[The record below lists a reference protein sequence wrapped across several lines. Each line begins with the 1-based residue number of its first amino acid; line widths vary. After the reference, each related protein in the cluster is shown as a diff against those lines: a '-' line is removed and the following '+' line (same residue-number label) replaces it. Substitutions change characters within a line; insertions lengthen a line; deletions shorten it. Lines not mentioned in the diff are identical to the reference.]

1 MIRERDES
9 TRHVAKRCAPK
20 RKESKVP
27 ERVRIPLRPPF
38 FSKKNGFLG
47 YSLIFLVI
55 LNDKIMTSFP
65 AAPCTASM
73 IKNRSSAFKKINFI
87 FLPIKIYRQI
97 FGKQFILFICDY
109 NSSGLNSVRGRR
121 RIFMEMKHKA
131 IKKGFPRIIQTWN
144 KA

>member
-1 MIRERDES
+1 PDYGSLRTFCNSQWFIFMQFMIWERDES

-73 IKNRSSAFKKINFI
+73 IKNQNHI
-87 FLPIKIYRQI
+87 
-97 FGKQFILFICDY
+97 
-109 NSSGLNSVRGRR
+109 
-121 RIFMEMKHKA
+121 
-131 IKKGFPRIIQTWN
+131 
-144 KA
+144 